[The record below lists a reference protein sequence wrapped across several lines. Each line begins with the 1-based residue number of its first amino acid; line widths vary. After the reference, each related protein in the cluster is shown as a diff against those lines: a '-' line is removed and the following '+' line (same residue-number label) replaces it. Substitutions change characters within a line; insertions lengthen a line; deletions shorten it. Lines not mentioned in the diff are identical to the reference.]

1 MNSMCRILAAAF
13 MLASSA
19 VLAAP
24 MIGSKYTLVLPSHLP
39 NAVKFHEWTSM
50 ARETRD
56 AEPESDNAIL
66 MTGEAEE
73 VLPTPSYHRPSRRVS
88 ELFGKRK
95 RSAPSGLRAAQTLER
110 LPMPVYYL
118 ISRQM
123 RAVKRAHQEQLQAY
137 IRF

>member
-1 MNSMCRILAAAF
+1 MAKARKEHHTTWFDHQARSTTMNSMCRILAAAF

-66 MTGEAEE
+66 MTGEAGT
-73 VLPTPSYHRPSRRVS
+73 LFFYHSY
-88 ELFGKRK
+88 G
-95 RSAPSGLRAAQTLER
+95 
-110 LPMPVYYL
+110 PVAL
-118 ISRQM
+118 
-123 RAVKRAHQEQLQAY
+123 A
-137 IRF
+137 